1 MSDKSSQFIGHL
13 TAFATYAIFGFNII
27 FCKGIA
33 ANGNIPPIALTT
45 FRSLGAAILLW
56 ALSLFTPKEK
66 VERQDFLKI
75 LFASF
80 MGLFVPQLT
89 FLSAC
94 LYTTT
99 IDTSILSSLTPI
111 MTMFVAAIFLKE
123 PITWKKAGGVALSF
137 AGVVFL
143 ILNSASTS
151 NGVDHTRPE
160 GVLLLI
166 LNTFSFAMYLGVF
179 RPLVSKYSVVTFM
192 KWAFLMVFFMSLP
205 LSANSIIQINYGA
218 IPTTVW
224 LEIGYLI
231 FFATFLAY
239 FLLPMAQKRIR
250 PTLISLY
257 GYLQP
262 IIATVVSICIGT
274 DVMSWQKGAAVL
286 FVCTGVWV
294 VNRSR
299 AANTATAPAAQQS
312 ESKR

>member
-1 MSDKSSQFIGHL
+1 MSDRKRNNPMNKQSFSGHL

-33 ANGNIPPIALTT
+33 TADCIAPIALTT
-45 FRSLGAAILLW
+45 MRAIGATALFW
-56 ALSLFTPKEK
+56 TLSLFLPKEK
-66 VERQDFLKI
+66 VERKDYLRI
-75 LFASF
+75 LLASM
-80 MGLFVPQLT
+80 MGLFIPQLT

-94 LYTTT
+94 EHTTT

-123 PITWKKAGGVALSF
+123 PITLKKAGGVAISF
-137 AGVVFL
+137 GGVILL
-143 ILNSASTS
+143 ILNSVRATG
-151 NGVDHTRPE
+151 GVDHTDPI

-166 LNTFSFAMYLGVF
+166 LNTFTFAMYLGIF

-192 KWAFLMVFFMSLP
+192 KWAFLFVIFESLP
-205 LSANSIIQINYGA
+205 LSIGSLTKTDFGM
-218 IPTTVW
+218 IPGDVW
-224 LEIGYLI
+224 WKIGYLI

-262 IIATVVSICIGT
+262 IIATIVAICIGT
-274 DVMSWQKGAAVL
+274 DLMTWQKGLAVIMVIAGL
-286 FVCTGVWV
+286 TI
-294 VNRSR
+294 VNNSR
-299 AANTATAPAAQQS
+299 AAKPA
-312 ESKR
+312 ESKE